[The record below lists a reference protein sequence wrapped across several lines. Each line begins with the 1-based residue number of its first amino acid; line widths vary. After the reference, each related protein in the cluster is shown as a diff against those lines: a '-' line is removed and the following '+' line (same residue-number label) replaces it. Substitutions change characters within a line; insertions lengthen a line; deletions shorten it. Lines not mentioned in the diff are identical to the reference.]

1 MKIHFKNFRSTIE
14 TNYESL
20 SNIHL
25 HGSNLSEIKEKCDE
39 AIELLCG
46 PTGQVEM
53 RVIKLPESII
63 LKDPDRLYTAIKT
76 ISFFPGKQ
84 VVIIEGATD
93 KITKILGN
101 TFKNWAPNDAIL
113 ILISGT
119 IKPTSPLR
127 KMLESNPTS
136 ISTAVYD
143 EQRNIVK
150 IEEIVNSAKVKILDQ
165 GVASFL
171 KNPKNFSSTQEFVL
185 FMEKLEAYKFSDQS
199 PVTFKDIDL
208 LFTEQHNLDEFKML
222 ACLADGDIE
231 NMIELLRILFAS
243 GLKPNKIL
251 NSTSKHFVLLHKLS
265 LNRQNP
271 DFVLNR
277 SFPPLFGI
285 KRHLIVK
292 HSETWSTQMTER
304 ALDIIIQL
312 EKKMRS
318 SQLIEVNSLLER
330 ALLRIVSLR
339 TTLN

>member
-1 MKIHFKNFRSTIE
+1 M
-14 TNYESL
+14 
-20 SNIHL
+20 
-25 HGSNLSEIKEKCDE
+25 
-39 AIELLCG
+39 
-46 PTGQVEM
+46 
-53 RVIKLPESII
+53 
-63 LKDPDRLYTAIKT
+63 
-76 ISFFPGKQ
+76 
-84 VVIIEGATD
+84 
-93 KITKILGN
+93 
-101 TFKNWAPNDAIL
+101 
-113 ILISGT
+113 
-119 IKPTSPLR
+119 
-127 KMLESNPTS
+127 
-136 ISTAVYD
+136 
-143 EQRNIVK
+143 
-150 IEEIVNSAKVKILDQ
+150 KILDQ

-185 FMEKLEAYKFSDQS
+185 FMEKLEAYKSSDQS

-208 LFTEQHNLDEFKML
+208 LFTEQHNLDGFKML
-222 ACLADGDIE
+222 ACLDDGDIE

-292 HSETWSTQMTER
+292 HSDTWSTQMTER